1 MKHHTLPAL
10 WLIILIAGLPLLSE
24 TVYTPSLPDIAHALS
39 VSESWVEYTLT
50 IYLFGF
56 ALGTL
61 VWGNLSDKWGR
72 KPCLIAGLAIY
83 LIGCLGCYL
92 SDSILWLMASRFIQ
106 AFGGSVGSVLGQAIC
121 RDAFHGPALGKVYAS
136 VGGALSIFPA
146 IGPIIGGV
154 IDQNFGWSAIFLFL
168 IGFGSLVLGL
178 IILSLPETHT
188 AENRTHIPLKDTLIR
203 MMGDRHVIGYG
214 LLVAAANGMMFS
226 YFAEGPFFMI
236 ELQKLTPSQYGFTF
250 IGLALAMLCSG
261 LIGRKLHDSHN
272 SRTILNYGLIT
283 TLLGSLMLLGAVS
296 APLNRDLV
304 IGGSILAMM
313 AISGG
318 TIMVASNALSVSLVD
333 YKKCI
338 GTASSLFGFFY
349 YSLVS
354 LFTLGMGYL
363 HNGTLLVMPIYF
375 CGIAVFMILI
385 NKSLL
390 SQKNRQEE

>member
-1 MKHHTLPAL
+1 MKHALPPAL
-10 WLIILIAGLPLLSE
+10 WLIILIVGLPLLSE
-24 TVYTPSLPDIAHALS
+24 TVYTPSLPDIAHALAIS
-39 VSESWVEYTLT
+39 NSWVEYTLT

-61 VWGNLSDKWGR
+61 IWGNLSDKWGR
-72 KPCLIAGLAIY
+72 KPCLIAGLSIY

-92 SDSILWLMASRFIQ
+92 SDSIFWLMISRFVQ

-121 RDAFHGPALGKVYAS
+121 RDAFQGGALGKVYVS
-136 VGGALSIFPA
+136 VGGALAIFPA
-146 IGPIIGGV
+146 IGPIIGGI

-168 IGFGSLVLGL
+168 IGFGSFVLGL
-178 IILSLPETHT
+178 TIRSLRETHT
-188 AENRTHIPLKDTLIR
+188 LENRTPIPITETLTKMAR
-203 MMGDRHVIGYG
+203 DPHVIGYG
-214 LLVAAANGMMFS
+214 MLVAAANGMMFS

-261 LIGRKLHDSHN
+261 LIGRKLHDSHS
-272 SRTILNYGLIT
+272 SRSLLNYGLIT
-283 TLLGSLMLLGAVS
+283 TLLGTIILLGAVLM
-296 APLNRDLV
+296 PFNRHLMV
-304 IGGSILAMM
+304 GTSILAMM
-313 AISGG
+313 
-318 TIMVASNALSVSLVD
+318 TIMSGIIMVTSNALSLSLIN

-363 HNGTLLVMPIYF
+363 HNGTLLIMPLYF
-375 CGIAVFMILI
+375 CSIAAFMIII
-385 NKSLL
+385 NKTLL
-390 SQKNRQEE
+390 GQKT

>member
-1 MKHHTLPAL
+1 MKHRLLPAL

-39 VSESWVEYTLT
+39 VSDSWVEYTLT

-61 VWGNLSDKWGR
+61 IWGNLSDKWGR
-72 KPCLIAGLAIY
+72 KPCLIGGLAIY
-83 LIGCLGCYL
+83 LVGCLGCYL
-92 SDSILWLMASRFIQ
+92 SDSIFWLMVSRFTQ

-178 IILSLPETHT
+178 IILSLPETHI
-188 AENRTHIPLKDTLIR
+188 AENRIHIPLKNTLIR
-203 MMGDRHVIGYG
+203 MMSDRHVIGYG
-214 LLVAAANGMMFS
+214 FLVAAANGMMFS

-250 IGLALAMLCSG
+250 IGVAFAMLCSG
-261 LIGRKLHDSHN
+261 LIGRKLHDSHS

-283 TLLGSLMLLGAVS
+283 TLLGSLMLLGTVL
-296 APLNRDLV
+296 APFNKDLV
-304 IGGSILAMM
+304 IGGSILAIMT
-313 AISGG
+313 ISGG
-318 TIMVASNALSVSLVD
+318 TIMIASNSLSQSLID

-338 GTASSLFGFFY
+338 GTASSLLGFFY

-363 HNGTLLVMPIYF
+363 HNGTLIIMPIYF
-375 CGIAVFMILI
+375 CGIAIFMIFI
-385 NKSLL
+385 NKTLL
-390 SQKNRQEE
+390 SEKA

>member
-10 WLIILIAGLPLLSE
+10 WLIILIVGLPLLSE

-39 VSESWVEYTLT
+39 VSDSWVEYTLT

-61 VWGNLSDKWGR
+61 FWGKLSDKWGR
-72 KPCLIAGLAIY
+72 KPCLVGGLAIY
-83 LIGCLGCYL
+83 LIGCLSCYL
-92 SDSILWLMASRFIQ
+92 SDSIFWLMASRFIQ

-121 RDAFHGPALGKVYAS
+121 RDAFHGPALGKIYAS
-136 VGGALSIFPA
+136 VGGALAVFPA

-168 IGFGSLVLGL
+168 IAFGGLVLGL
-178 IILSLPETHT
+178 ILWSLAETHHK
-188 AENRTHIPLKDTLIR
+188 ESREHIPLKDTLLK

-214 LLVAAANGMMFS
+214 FLVAAANGVAFS
-226 YFAEGPFFMI
+226 YYAEGPFFMI
-236 ELQKLTPSQYGFTF
+236 DLLKLTPSQYGLTF
-250 IGLALAMLCSG
+250 IALASATLCGG
-261 LIGRKLHDSHN
+261 LVGRKLHDHRD
-272 SRTILNYGLIT
+272 SRTILNYGLGT
-283 TLLGSLMLLGAVS
+283 TLLGSFLFVGIMGI
-296 APLNRDLV
+296 PLNRILL
-304 IGGSILAMM
+304 IGGSLLAMM
-313 AISGG
+313 FMMGG
-318 TIMVASNALSVSLVD
+318 IALVTSNALSLSLVD

-363 HNGTLLVMPIYF
+363 HNGTLAVMPIYF
-375 CGIAVFMILI
+375 CGIAVFMIVI
-385 NKSLL
+385 NKTLL
-390 SQKNRQEE
+390 SEKA

>member
-1 MKHHTLPAL
+1 LLPAL
-10 WLIILIAGLPLLSE
+10 WLIILIVGFPLLSE

-39 VSESWVEYTLT
+39 VSDSWVEYTLT

-61 VWGNLSDKWGR
+61 IWGNLSDKWGR
-72 KPCLIAGLAIY
+72 KPCLIAGLGIY

-92 SDSILWLMASRFIQ
+92 SDSIFWLMISRFIQ

-136 VGGALSIFPA
+136 VGGALAVFPA

-178 IILSLPETHT
+178 TIRSLTETHT
-188 AENRTHIPLKDTLIR
+188 AEDRIHIPLKDTLLK

-214 LLVAAANGMMFS
+214 LLVAAGNGVMFS

-250 IGLALAMLCSG
+250 IGIASAMLCSG
-261 LIGRKLHDSHN
+261 LIGRKLHDSHS
-272 SRTILNYGLIT
+272 SRTLLSYGLIT
-283 TLLGSLMLLGAVS
+283 TLLGNLILLGAVLT
-296 APLNRDLV
+296 PLSRHLMIETSV
-304 IGGSILAMM
+304 LAMM
-313 AISGG
+313 IIMSGI
-318 TIMVASNALSVSLVD
+318 IMVTSNALSLSLMA

-338 GTASSLFGFFY
+338 GAASSLFGFFY

-363 HNGTLLVMPIYF
+363 HNDTLIAMPIYF
-375 CGIAVFMILI
+375 CSIAVFMIFI
-385 NKSLL
+385 NKMLL
-390 SQKNRQEE
+390 SQKA

>member
-1 MKHHTLPAL
+1 MKHPLLPAL

-39 VSESWVEYTLT
+39 VSDSWVEYTLT

-61 VWGNLSDKWGR
+61 IWGNLSDKWGR
-72 KPCLIAGLAIY
+72 KPCLIAGLCIY
-83 LIGCLGCYL
+83 LTGCLGCYL
-92 SDSILWLMASRFIQ
+92 SDTIFWLMVSRFIQ
-106 AFGGSVGSVLGQAIC
+106 AFGGSVGSVLGQTIC

-136 VGGALSIFPA
+136 VGGALAIFPA
-146 IGPIIGGV
+146 MGPIIGGM

-168 IGFGSLVLGL
+168 MGLGSLVLGL

-188 AENRTHIPLKDTLIR
+188 PESRTHIPLKETLIR
-203 MMGDRHVIGYG
+203 MMGDRHVIGCG

-261 LIGRKLHDSHN
+261 LIGRKLHDSHS

-283 TLLGSLMLLGAVS
+283 VLLGGLMLLGTVL
-296 APLNRDLV
+296 APLDKDLL

-318 TIMVASNALSVSLVD
+318 TLMVASNALSLSLVD

-349 YSLVS
+349 YSLIS

-363 HNGTLLVMPIYF
+363 HNGTLIIMPIYF
-375 CGIAVFMILI
+375 CGIAVFMICI
-385 NKSLL
+385 NKIAPY
-390 SQKNRQEE
+390 QKA